1 MTTLKDVAKLAGVS
15 PSTVSIV
22 VNQKYDTLKISP
34 ATQEKVRK
42 AIRELNYQPNVAA
55 KVLRRNQ
62 TNEYMIAVYWA
73 NDARSAVIGSILKG
87 FQHTIESNH
96 YPVNIVIRPY
106 RNGTLSQETDLQTR
120 GAFHAA
126 IIANTATED
135 MKFLESFSPII
146 PTVLFNRYL
155 KNYNTVTVDSHQ
167 FGDLAIKPF
176 LKTSPGRLGL
186 ISLKN
191 PYLAMQTRQQAV
203 IQAFKKLNYQ
213 VEETPAISQ
222 EDTAEA
228 GYEAM
233 KAFPTNNLP
242 DIVYCDSDTIAFGAI
257 RYLQE
262 CGIPVPEKTF
272 FLAAGT
278 QTHETAQFLMPSLK
292 TLEIPTQKIASTC
305 LDILMQ
311 ILQGHEKPPL
321 HKQCLPF
328 MM

>member
-22 VNQKYDTLKISP
+22 VNQKYDKLKISP

-126 IIANTATED
+126 IIANTAAED
-135 MKFLESFSPII
+135 MEFLESFSPII

-155 KNYNTVTVDSHQ
+155 KNYNTVIVDNHQ
-167 FGDLAIKPF
+167 FGSLAVKPF
-176 LKTSPGRLGL
+176 LTSTGRLGIL
-186 ISLKN
+186 SLKN
-191 PYLAMQTRQQAV
+191 PYLAMQTRRQAV
-203 IQAFKKLNYQ
+203 IQAFKKSNYQ
-213 VEETPAISQ
+213 IENSSQLVSQ

-233 KAFPTNNLP
+233 KMCSLDDLP
-242 DIVYCDSDTIAFGAI
+242 DIFYCDSDTIAFGAI

-262 CGIPVPEKTF
+262 KGISVPDKVVF
-272 FLAAGT
+272 IAAGT
-278 QTHETAQFLMPSLK
+278 QTHETAQFLTPSLK

-305 LDILMQ
+305 LDTLMQ
-311 ILQGHEKPPL
+311 ILQGHEKPPI
-321 HKQCLPF
+321 HKQCPPF
-328 MM
+328 MT